1 MDTQNTPESHG
12 RRRAEKSFLKSLCG
26 DSAFRRDASRT
37 GIIAITALT
46 VDAAML
52 GLIGSGRDV
61 DANTLQVLVF
71 ASFVATLV
79 VVSAIAWYVVRVI
92 DEYFWFYINQ
102 FEQ

>member
-1 MDTQNTPESHG
+1 
-12 RRRAEKSFLKSLCG
+12 
-26 DSAFRRDASRT
+26 
-37 GIIAITALT
+37 
-46 VDAAML
+46 ML